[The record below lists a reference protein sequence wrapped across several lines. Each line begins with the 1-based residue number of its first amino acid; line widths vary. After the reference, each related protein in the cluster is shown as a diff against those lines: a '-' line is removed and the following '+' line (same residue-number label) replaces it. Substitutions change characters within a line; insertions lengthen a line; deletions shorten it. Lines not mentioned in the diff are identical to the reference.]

1 MKNVKNGLIISV
13 LIISVNLKIVIGS
26 AIITVCIQKMSKCSL
41 IELQYKLQ
49 IQKRI
54 DGSKNTCCL
63 LPKTYLLQLIITYYS
78 NNAFRI
84 EDESEQHF
92 LLPNLKSISSH
103 HMGHSHRQA
112 RCRGGAHMQVNLKI
126 FLKKLIL

>member
-54 DGSKNTCCL
+54 DRSKNTCRL
-63 LPKTYLLQLIITYYS
+63 LAQTYLLQLIITYYS

-84 EDESEQHF
+84 EGESEQHF
-92 LLPNLKSISSH
+92 LLPNLKSIFTKF
-103 HMGHSHRQA
+103 
-112 RCRGGAHMQVNLKI
+112 KI
-126 FLKKLIL
+126 NF